1 MSRVFRQNEL
11 EEELESFEQSYYAEM
26 ETLKWTDGKVMDF
39 ARISCAGA
47 YGDYE
52 GCNTMD
58 KKLEK
63 FKELHKRQ
71 DRFKEVYKADPD
83 VEQLSGTEYR
93 ERCRDRWIVNR
104 REIVMHSLIICQTA
118 MIGLG
123 EAMEALGHPVDD
135 CAELAMALDSL
146 IEEYKLL

>member
-1 MSRVFRQNEL
+1 MSKQFREQEL
-11 EEELESFEQSYYAEM
+11 KEERDSF
-26 ETLKWTDGKVMDF
+26 
-39 ARISCAGA
+39 
-47 YGDYE
+47 
-52 GCNTMD
+52 D
-58 KKLEK
+58 KIYQVNDDIEDLT
-63 FKELHKRQ
+63 
-71 DRFKEVYKADPD
+71 
-83 VEQLSGTEYR
+83 GTEYR

-135 CAELAMALDSL
+135 CSELAIALDSL